1 MPQESKRLISPVG
14 RIIWGSVSEL
24 NTRDITGKP
33 EPDVEKHA
41 YTFGLAIR
49 KNETGVDSLL
59 QAFYQQ
65 AVAGY
70 PNNQMMANRIAQ
82 EWQSG
87 FAGVAF
93 RFKVKDG
100 DKPLQ
105 RTGKPDD
112 NARGCWVISCKTK
125 IPIKCANTQNVE
137 IDPKTVER
145 GYFVDVAL
153 SIAVNEKTD
162 NTAGLYVNPMVVRLL
177 AFGEKIMGG
186 ISIEDAFAGHAAPT
200 QLPPGASAT
209 PVAPAGG
216 IPGLPGFPQAGAPQA
231 TPQFGAPA
239 GMPANT
245 VQLPMNN
252 GPTAP
257 TGAYPSNPQM
267 PGFQQP
273 PQSGAP
279 LPGGPVQMTAQG
291 FPAQTQAAPATGYPS
306 NPQMP
311 GFTPPPNGNVVS
323 PTGYPINPATGQPY
337 QPHPGFAAGP
347 GQMPGS

>member
-49 KNETGVDSLL
+49 KDDPGVGSLL

-70 PNNQMMANRIAQ
+70 PNNQMMTNRIAQ

-100 DKPLQ
+100 DRPLQ

-125 IPIKCANTQNVE
+125 IPIKCANAQNVE

-216 IPGLPGFPQAGAPQA
+216 IPGLPGFPQSGAPQGM
-231 TPQFGAPA
+231 PQSGAPA
-239 GMPANT
+239 A
-245 VQLPMNN
+245 PMNN

-257 TGAYPSNPQM
+257 NSAYPSNPQM
-267 PGFQQP
+267 PGFTPP
-273 PQSGAP
+273 PQGAGAQF
-279 LPGGPVQMTAQG
+279 PGG
-291 FPAQTQAAPATGYPS
+291 PAQTQAAPATGYPS

-311 GFTPPPNGNVVS
+311 QGAGAPMPGGAGYAPAQMPGFPNGNTGS

>member
-33 EPDVEKHA
+33 EPDAEKHA

-49 KNETGVDSLL
+49 KDDPGVGTLL
-59 QAFYQQ
+59 QTFYQQ

-87 FAGVAF
+87 FSGVAF

-125 IPIKCANTQNVE
+125 IPIKCANAQNVE

-145 GYFVDVAL
+145 GYFVEVAL

-257 TGAYPSNPQM
+257 NSAYPSNAQM
-267 PGFQQP
+267 PGFTPP
-273 PQSGAP
+273 PQGA
-279 LPGGPVQMTAQG
+279 GVTM
-291 FPAQTQAAPATGYPS
+291 PAQAAPATGYPS

-311 GFTPPPNGNVVS
+311 GFTPPPSGNVAS

>member
-49 KNETGVDSLL
+49 KDDPGVGPLL

-65 AVAGY
+65 ALAGY

-100 DKPLQ
+100 DRPLQ

-125 IPIKCANTQNVE
+125 IPIKCANAQNVE

-216 IPGLPGFPQAGAPQA
+216 IPGFPQAGAPQA
-231 TPQFGAPA
+231 MPQFGAPA

-267 PGFQQP
+267 PQ
-273 PQSGAP
+273 GA
-279 LPGGPVQMTAQG
+279 GVSM
-291 FPAQTQAAPATGYPS
+291 PAQAGYVPQQAAPATGHPS

-311 GFTPPPNGNVVS
+311 GFTPPPNGNVAS

>member
-24 NTRDITGKP
+24 NTRQMDGKP

-49 KNETGVDSLL
+49 KDDPGVGTLL
-59 QAFYQQ
+59 QTFYQH

-87 FAGVAF
+87 FAGAAF

-100 DKPLQ
+100 DRPEQ
-105 RTGKPDD
+105 RTGKLNP
-112 NARGCWVISCKTK
+112 NAQGCWVIACKTK
-125 IPIKCANTQNVE
+125 IPIKCANAQNVE

-145 GYFVDVAL
+145 GYFVEVAL
-153 SIAVNEKTD
+153 SIAANEKTD

-216 IPGLPGFPQAGAPQA
+216 IPGLPGFQQGGAIPPNQAPGFP
-231 TPQFGAPA
+231 APA
-239 GMPANT
+239 GGAAPQQIGMAPGAPV
-245 VQLPMNN
+245 VQQPNMGNVP
-252 GPTAP
+252 GFAP
-257 TGAYPSNPQM
+257 NAAYPSNPQM
-267 PGFQQP
+267 PQ
-273 PQSGAP
+273 GA
-279 LPGGPVQMTAQG
+279 GV
-291 FPAQTQAAPATGYPS
+291 S
-306 NPQMP
+306 MP
-311 GFTPPPNGNVVS
+311 GFTPPPNGNVAS

>member
-100 DKPLQ
+100 DRPLQ

-125 IPIKCANTQNVE
+125 IPIKCANAQNVE

-186 ISIEDAFAGHAAPT
+186 VSIEDAFAGHAAPT

-231 TPQFGAPA
+231 MPQFGAPA

-257 TGAYPSNPQM
+257 NSAYPSNPQM
-267 PGFQQP
+267 PGFQQGGAIP
-273 PQSGAP
+273 PNQAFGTPNGQQS
-279 LPGGPVQMTAQG
+279 
-291 FPAQTQAAPATGYPS
+291 APATGHPS

-311 GFTPPPNGNVVS
+311 GFTPPPNGNVAS

>member
-49 KNETGVDSLL
+49 KDDPGIGALL

-65 AVAGY
+65 ALAGY

-100 DKPLQ
+100 DRPLQ

-125 IPIKCANTQNVE
+125 IPIKCANAQNVE

-231 TPQFGAPA
+231 MPQFGAPA
-239 GMPANT
+239 A
-245 VQLPMNN
+245 PMNN

-257 TGAYPSNPQM
+257 NSAYPSNQGEM
-267 PGFQQP
+267 PGFPGGSVQF
-273 PQSGAP
+273 
-279 LPGGPVQMTAQG
+279 PGGPALTTAPG

-311 GFTPPPNGNVVS
+311 GFPNGNTGS

>member
-24 NTRDITGKP
+24 NTRDMTGKP
-33 EPDVEKHA
+33 EPDAEKHA

-49 KNETGVDSLL
+49 KDDPGVGPLL

-65 AVAGY
+65 ALAGY

-87 FAGVAF
+87 FTGVAF

-100 DKPLQ
+100 DRPLQ

-125 IPIKCANTQNVE
+125 IPIKCANAQNVE

-216 IPGLPGFPQAGAPQA
+216 IPGFPQGAGA
-231 TPQFGAPA
+231 QF
-239 GMPANT
+239 
-245 VQLPMNN
+245 
-252 GPTAP
+252 
-257 TGAYPSNPQM
+257 
-267 PGFQQP
+267 
-273 PQSGAP
+273 
-279 LPGGPVQMTAQG
+279 PGGPVQTTAPG

-311 GFTPPPNGNVVS
+311 QGAGAPMPGGAGYAPAQMPGFPNGNVAS

>member
-24 NTRDITGKP
+24 NTRDMTGKP
-33 EPDVEKHA
+33 EPDAEKHA

-49 KNETGVDSLL
+49 KDDPGVGPLL

-100 DKPLQ
+100 DRPLQ

-125 IPIKCANTQNVE
+125 IPIKCANAQNVE

-216 IPGLPGFPQAGAPQA
+216 IPGLPQGGVPQAM
-231 TPQFGAPA
+231 PQFGAPA
-239 GMPANT
+239 A
-245 VQLPMNN
+245 PMNN

-257 TGAYPSNPQM
+257 NSAYPSNPQM
-267 PGFQQP
+267 PGFTPP
-273 PQSGAP
+273 PQGAGAP
-279 LPGGPVQMTAQG
+279 LPGGPVQTTAPG

-311 GFTPPPNGNVVS
+311 GFTPPPNGNVAS